1 MGTSFLQSIIIY
13 KEGTAVKMFA
23 NTALGNIKKKSKAIS
38 APVNHILYMEIEKEI
53 QNAKFKDNYQKA
65 SVNIIYTY
73 NWLNS
78 LIKAELSKS
87 KITPQQFNILRILRG
102 QHPKPAT
109 INIIKDRMLDKMSDA
124 SRIVDRLVSKELV
137 TRTVSERDRRA
148 VDILISDKG
157 LALLANIKLEEA
169 MAVVFKDN
177 ITDQKASQLSDLLD
191 IFRG

>member
-1 MGTSFLQSIIIY
+1 
-13 KEGTAVKMFA
+13 
-23 NTALGNIKKKSKAIS
+23 
-38 APVNHILYMEIEKEI
+38 MEIEKEI
-53 QNAKFKDNYQKA
+53 QNAKFKDNYQKV

-78 LIKAELSKS
+78 VIKAELAKS

-109 INIIKDRMLDKMSDA
+109 VNIIKERMLDKMSDA
-124 SRIVDRLVSKELV
+124 SRIVDRLVSKGLV
-137 TRTVSERDRRA
+137 TRTVCESDRRA

-157 LALLANIKLEEA
+157 LALLAGVKLEEA
-169 MAVVFKDN
+169 MAAKFKNN
-177 ITDQKASQLSDLLD
+177 ISDEQAAQLSELLD

>member
-1 MGTSFLQSIIIY
+1 
-13 KEGTAVKMFA
+13 
-23 NTALGNIKKKSKAIS
+23 
-38 APVNHILYMEIEKEI
+38 MEIEKEI

-65 SVNIIYTY
+65 SINIIYTY

-78 LIKAELSKS
+78 LIKTELEKS

-109 INIIKDRMLDKMSDA
+109 INIIKERMLDKMSDA

-137 TRTVSERDRRA
+137 TRRVCESDRRA

-157 LALLANIKLEEA
+157 LALLSGIKMEEA
-169 MAVVFKDN
+169 MSAKFKKN
-177 ITDQKASQLSDLLD
+177 ITEEQALQLSELLD
-191 IFRG
+191 AFRG

>member
-1 MGTSFLQSIIIY
+1 MVISFLQNITIY
-13 KEGTAVKMFA
+13 RGVTAVKMYVS
-23 NTALGNIKKKSKAIS
+23 TAPGNLKKESRPIRQL
-38 APVNHILYMEIEKEI
+38 VNFCKKMEIEKEI
-53 QNAKFKDNYQKA
+53 QNAKFKDNYQKV

-78 LIKAELSKS
+78 VIKAELAKS

-109 INIIKDRMLDKMSDA
+109 VNIIKERMLDKMSDA
-124 SRIVDRLVSKELV
+124 SRIVDRLVSKGLV
-137 TRTVSERDRRA
+137 TRTVCESDRRA

-157 LALLANIKLEEA
+157 LALLAGVKLEEA
-169 MAVVFKDN
+169 MAAKFKNN
-177 ITDQKASQLSDLLD
+177 ISDEQAAQLSELLD